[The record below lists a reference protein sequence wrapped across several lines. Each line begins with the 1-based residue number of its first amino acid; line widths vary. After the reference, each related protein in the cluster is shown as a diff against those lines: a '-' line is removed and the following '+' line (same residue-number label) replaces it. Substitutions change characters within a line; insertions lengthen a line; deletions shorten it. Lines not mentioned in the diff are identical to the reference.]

1 LFERLRS
8 GLEDFL
14 DKLSKTELNEN
25 TLGKLIEEFRFIL
38 LENDVAYPIAEKV
51 CDELGAKL
59 RAIEVQRFGDHK
71 KTAKSM
77 LKEILLEVLSK
88 GQERDFFE
96 LIERKQSMKEPAVIV
111 FVGVNGNGKTTSI
124 AKTANL
130 LMKRGFTTVLACADT
145 YRTGSI
151 EQIEE
156 HAKRLGVK
164 TIKHRY
170 GADAAA
176 VAYDTINYAKAHG
189 TDTVLIDTAGRMQTN
204 RNLLD
209 EMKKIVRIAKPDL
222 TLLVVDALT
231 GNDAVEQGS
240 AFSGAVPI
248 GGIILTKLDAD
259 AKGGSAISISSITGK
274 PVMFI
279 GVGQGYGDLLPFDP
293 LFIVKKILGEE

>member
-1 LFERLRS
+1 MFERLRS